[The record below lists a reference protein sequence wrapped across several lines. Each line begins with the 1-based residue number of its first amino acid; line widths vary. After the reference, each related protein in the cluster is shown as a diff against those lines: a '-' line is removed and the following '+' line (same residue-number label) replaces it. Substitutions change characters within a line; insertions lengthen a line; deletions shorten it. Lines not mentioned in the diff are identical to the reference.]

1 MKIVMDVMINYG
13 DEQLTLKLP
22 DNITF
27 DEFRHG
33 SGSTT
38 VDITAFMQ
46 SLTSAEEIFFNI
58 DDADLYIVNDAYR
71 PTPTRIILKWLESSG
86 KLSKK
91 AKFLVSTGCHHA
103 PAHDQMYDI
112 FGEMYDSLKDRIFVH
127 NARDKNS
134 MVSIGNDNRLNGD
147 ILLNR
152 FYVEAKKVVVIGS
165 VEPHYFAGFTGGR
178 KSIFPGLCDFD
189 TVVRNHRL
197 ATSREAMPLR
207 LDGNPIEEH
216 FRYMMQMVPT
226 DKIFSIQI
234 VQGKKG
240 EMAGIFCGE
249 INESF
254 NRAKEQSKKLF
265 GIETESKY
273 DLLLAEVRPPLDS
286 SLYQLQKSLENCQSA
301 VGDNGKIM
309 LFSPCREG
317 IGEDGFYKLADRW
330 DPESKNQPTDN
341 FGIHKLR
348 RVYDIGRRI
357 DIDLFSE
364 LPDGIPDKVF
374 FSGIKKPQAIIDNF
388 VEDKMSVCLVH
399 DAGHTVMI
407 TKN

>member
-1 MKIVMDVMINYG
+1 MINYG
-13 DEQLTLKLP
+13 DEQLTLRFP

-33 SGSTT
+33 SGSSA

-46 SLTSAEEIFFNI
+46 SLRSAENVCFNI
-58 DDADLYIVNDAYR
+58 DDADLYVVNDAYR
-71 PTPTRIILKWLESSG
+71 PTPTKLILKWLDSSG
-86 KLSKK
+86 SLNKQ

-103 PAHDQMYDI
+103 PAYDQMYEI
-112 FGEMYDSLKDRIFVH
+112 FGELFDSLKNHIFIH
-127 NARDKNS
+127 DARDKDS
-134 MVSIGNDNRLNGD
+134 MVSIGSDDCLGGD

-152 FYVEAKKVVVIGS
+152 FYIEAKKVVVIGS

-197 ATSREAMPLR
+197 ATSREALPLR

-226 DKIFSIQI
+226 EKIFSIQI
-234 VQGKKG
+234 VQGEKG
-240 EMAGIFCGE
+240 EMVGIFCGE
-249 INESF
+249 ISESF
-254 NRAKEQSKKLF
+254 NRAKDQSKKLF
-265 GIETESKY
+265 GIETENKY

-286 SLYQLQKSLENCQSA
+286 NLYQLQKSLENCQSA
-301 VGDNGKIM
+301 VSDGGKIM

-330 DPESKNQPTDN
+330 NPEADNQSTDN

-348 RVYDIGRRI
+348 RVYDIGKRI
-357 DIDLFSE
+357 DVNLFSE
-364 LPDGIPDKVF
+364 LSDGIPDKVF
-374 FSGIKKPQAIIDNF
+374 FDGIKKPQAIIDNF